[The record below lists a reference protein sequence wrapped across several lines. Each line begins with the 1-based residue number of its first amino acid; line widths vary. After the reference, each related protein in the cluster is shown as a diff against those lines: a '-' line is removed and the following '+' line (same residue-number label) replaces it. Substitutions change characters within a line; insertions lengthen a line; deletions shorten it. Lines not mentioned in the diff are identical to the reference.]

1 MSFSEY
7 DVTRRTRK
15 GNFLK
20 QIDHLLDW
28 SMIEKVIA
36 VHCTPV
42 SDAAEHPA
50 YSGLLLFKMLL
61 VGIWNGGLSD
71 ESVEDMANSNLHVI
85 RFLGLSLEDDVPDH
99 SVLIAARNITML

>member
-1 MSFSEY
+1 MSFSEF

-20 QIDHLLDW
+20 QIDQLIDW
-28 SMIEKVIA
+28 NSIEKAIA
-36 VHCTPV
+36 VHYAPV
-42 SDAAEHPA
+42 CDAAGRPA

-71 ESVEDMANSNLHVI
+71 ESVEDMANSNLHFWACRWKMMYRTI
-85 RFLGLSLEDDVPDH
+85 LCYRDLERD
-99 SVLIAARNITML
+99 